1 MTEGMSLS
9 QLNRPTINMD
19 NTNVGNNPNDKAS
32 GEEYFD
38 RRGQHQDEEEFQQS
52 PFVDR
57 SAQLRATLN
66 SLAAL
71 NAANVV
77 KAKDKY
83 KNKSDKK
90 KFDIEDNSAKIAA
103 IVSKNEEQESEG
115 EEKEEK

>member
-9 QLNRPTINMD
+9 NINRPAINMN
-19 NTNVGNNPNDKAS
+19 NTEVGNNPNDKAS

-38 RRGQHQDEEEFQQS
+38 RRKPQQEQEEFRQS
-52 PFVDR
+52 SFVDR

-83 KNKSDKK
+83 KNKPIEKKSSSQTDK
-90 KFDIEDNSAKIAA
+90 IEPIENK
-103 IVSKNEEQESEG
+103 EEQQ
-115 EEKEEK
+115 EENQEK

>member
-9 QLNRPTINMD
+9 NLNRPAINMN
-19 NTNVGNNPNDKAS
+19 NTEVGNNPNDKAS

-38 RRGQHQDEEEFQQS
+38 RRGQQQEQEEFQQS
-52 PFVDR
+52 SFVDR

-71 NAANVV
+71 NAANIV

-83 KNKSDKK
+83 RTNPIKKETPKKIVEKIENSD
-90 KFDIEDNSAKIAA
+90 ENTT
-103 IVSKNEEQESEG
+103 
-115 EEKEEK
+115 KEE

>member
-9 QLNRPTINMD
+9 QLSRPAINMN
-19 NTNVGNNPNDKAS
+19 NTEVGNNPNDKAS

-38 RRGQHQDEEEFQQS
+38 RRGQQQEQEEFRQS

-77 KAKDKY
+77 RRAKDKY
-83 KNKSDKK
+83 NKKPEEKPLKEFSTKK
-90 KFDIEDNSAKIAA
+90 VQEIEN
-103 IVSKNEEQESEG
+103 
-115 EEKEEK
+115 KEEKQEKQTEE

>member
-9 QLNRPTINMD
+9 NLNRPAINMN
-19 NTNVGNNPNDKAS
+19 NTEVANNPNDKAS

-38 RRGQHQDEEEFQQS
+38 RRGQQQEQEDFRQS

-71 NAANVV
+71 NAASVV

-83 KNKSDKK
+83 RNNPIKKAPLKSTKPIEKIEEDK
-90 KFDIEDNSAKIAA
+90 EDKED
-103 IVSKNEEQESEG
+103 KQENNQ
-115 EEKEEK
+115 

>member
-9 QLNRPTINMD
+9 NLNRPAINMN
-19 NTNVGNNPNDKAS
+19 NTEVGHNPNDKAS

-38 RRGQHQDEEEFQQS
+38 RRGQQQEQEEFRQS

-71 NAANVV
+71 NAASVV

-83 KNKSDKK
+83 KNNPLKKDTQQFKRVEEVSAQDNRESD
-90 KFDIEDNSAKIAA
+90 
-103 IVSKNEEQESEG
+103 QEN
-115 EEKEEK
+115 KEE

>member
-9 QLNRPTINMD
+9 NINRPAINMN
-19 NTNVGNNPNDKAS
+19 NTEVGNNPNDKAS

-38 RRGQHQDEEEFQQS
+38 RRKPQQEQEEFRQS
-52 PFVDR
+52 SFVDR

-83 KNKSDKK
+83 KNKPIEKK
-90 KFDIEDNSAKIAA
+90 TPPKEHIEPIENK
-103 IVSKNEEQESEG
+103 EEQQ
-115 EEKEEK
+115 EEENK

>member
-9 QLNRPTINMD
+9 NINRPAINMN
-19 NTNVGNNPNDKAS
+19 NTEVGNNPNDKAS

-38 RRGQHQDEEEFQQS
+38 RRKPQQEQEEFRQS
-52 PFVDR
+52 SFVDR

-83 KNKSDKK
+83 KNKPIEKK
-90 KFDIEDNSAKIAA
+90 TPPKENIEPVENK
-103 IVSKNEEQESEG
+103 
-115 EEKEEK
+115 EKEQQEEENK

>member
-9 QLNRPTINMD
+9 HLNRPAINMN
-19 NTNVGNNPNDKAS
+19 NTEVANNPNDKAS

-38 RRGQHQDEEEFQQS
+38 RRNPYQEEEEFKQS

-71 NAANVV
+71 NAVNVV

-83 KNKSDKK
+83 KNKKTTNP
-90 KFDIEDNSAKIAA
+90 IENTKR
-103 IVSKNEEQESEG
+103 VEEI
-115 EEKEEK
+115 EEDKEETQDNK

>member
-9 QLNRPTINMD
+9 NINRPAINMN
-19 NTNVGNNPNDKAS
+19 NTEVGNNPNDKAS

-38 RRGQHQDEEEFQQS
+38 RRGQQQEQEEFRQS

-71 NAANVV
+71 NAASVV

-83 KNKSDKK
+83 KNKP
-90 KFDIEDNSAKIAA
+90 IEKNSEQKIEKISTSKDNEKEQNEEND
-103 IVSKNEEQESEG
+103 KNE
-115 EEKEEK
+115 

>member
-9 QLNRPTINMD
+9 NINRPAINMN
-19 NTNVGNNPNDKAS
+19 NTEVANNPNDKPS

-38 RRGQHQDEEEFQQS
+38 RRRPQQEQEDFRQS

-83 KNKSDKK
+83 KNKPVEKK
-90 KFDIEDNSAKIAA
+90 PAQPKGIVNPIENK
-103 IVSKNEEQESEG
+103 EQEQEQQ
-115 EEKEEK
+115 EETQDK

>member
-9 QLNRPTINMD
+9 NLNRPVINMN
-19 NTNVGNNPNDKAS
+19 NTEVGNNPNDKAS

-38 RRGQHQDEEEFQQS
+38 RRGQQQETEEFQQS

-83 KNKSDKK
+83 RTNPIKK
-90 KFDIEDNSAKIAA
+90 EVKKIDNTIVNAIETKQ
-103 IVSKNEEQESEG
+103 EQENQENSSDN
-115 EEKEEK
+115 